1 MARRFPLKTR
11 LLAPGAALAS
21 ALTFAA
27 AASPA
32 GAKPPPPP
40 PPPPPGVVLI
50 DYSTVSAAD
59 FASGLS
65 QSTPFDG
72 VVVRGS
78 DDQDPFNCAPLGT
91 QVDDQAALASGE
103 PKEGRYIHNLLH
115 LWSFNTSQ
123 NWSWTNQSCV
133 SDMVNAF
140 QSLAQTAAAGGFSG
154 LALDTEAYG
163 QQDPMLQSSTS
174 TVRAGARVGALLAAD
189 HLQLFMTQADSEGE
203 AGMTQFVK
211 GLSQGGTVPIDGNEF
226 ASYDYTSPSQYQ
238 GAENT
243 LLRNKEYVAQAT
255 YLDPHTPA
263 QIQADVAASLQY
275 SNVNGGH
282 EAWVYTDGKYG
293 NWWNGTMDASVA
305 AAVVAGKAAG

>member
-1 MARRFPLKTR
+1 MARWFPLKRR
-11 LLAPGAALAS
+11 LLAVAAALAS
-21 ALTFAA
+21 VLSCAA
-27 AASPA
+27 VASAA
-32 GAKPPPPP
+32 GAKPPS

-59 FASGLS
+59 FAGGLS

-78 DDQDPFNCAPLGT
+78 DDQDPFTCTPLGT

-103 PKEGRYIHNLLH
+103 PKEGRYTHNLLH

-123 NWSWTNQSCV
+123 SWSWTNQSCV
-133 SDMVNAF
+133 TDMVNAF
-140 QSLAQTAAAGGFSG
+140 QSLAQTAAAGGLSG

-163 QQDPMLQSSTS
+163 QQDPMLQSSAS
-174 TVRAGARVGALLAAD
+174 IVRAGARVGALLAAD

-211 GLSQGGTVPIDGNEF
+211 GLLQGGTVPIDGNEF
-226 ASYDYTSPSQYQ
+226 ASYGYTSPTQYQ

-305 AAVVAGKAAG
+305 AAVVAGKGAA